1 MVDETEKNMDDVDWD
16 AINSDELDSEQ
27 LDQIEKTGNFK
38 QKKDINIT
46 FTSGFESNVGKD
58 LLDKKKEKLMEKKQ
72 SPFE

>member
-46 FTSGFESNVGKD
+46 FTSGFESNVGKE
-58 LLDKKKEKLMEKKQ
+58 LLDKKKEKLMEKK
-72 SPFE
+72 